1 MPSNEIVGHHI
12 HKLVQVMYLYNLP
25 SPSLFFCMSLK
36 VGSSFQV
43 LGETIHITSEY
54 LSKET
59 KATSAGSK
67 VQVLKAENLK
77 LRKDLISAMDK
88 VNTSKEKAKVL
99 FDNLKAERQLTLE
112 KDEQQQAAKERVKT
126 IAAKSVEA
134 FQQTNEYNTVLFSWY
149 YKGFELLQRYLV
161 NYPIGMDLE
170 SLDLEVV
177 DKKMAANEAT
187 QSATIALEENASEL
201 TQAGG
206 DKADAWIYP
215 VQISKFFSLFFFFF
229 WVPSMFLGFLF

>member
-1 MPSNEIVGHHI
+1 
-12 HKLVQVMYLYNLP
+12 
-25 SPSLFFCMSLK
+25 MSLK

-99 FDNLKAERQLTLE
+99 FNDLKAERQLTLE
-112 KDEQQQAAKERVKT
+112 KDEQLQAAKERVKT

-134 FQQTNEYNTVLFSWY
+134 FQQTNEYNTVLF
-149 YKGFELLQRYLV
+149 
-161 NYPIGMDLE
+161 N
-170 SLDLEVV
+170 
-177 DKKMAANEAT
+177 
-187 QSATIALEENASEL
+187 
-201 TQAGG
+201 
-206 DKADAWIYP
+206 
-215 VQISKFFSLFFFFF
+215 
-229 WVPSMFLGFLF
+229 